1 MTRRC
6 SRRLSINKENEKDGG
21 SKKVMMRYERRRKR
35 IKEESP
41 KEKGSSE
48 MMMYE
53 RRRKR
58 IKEES
63 DNAEEIDKENVAE
76 DWCFV
81 CKDGGK
87 LIICELGSVFLFI
100 FLFYFIFGFWILI
113 KQEKKLFV
121 CVEIPVLLL
130 TEKICFLFLSHIR
143 RIIVLF
149 GTSPK
154 KKKKI
159 IVLEFCFYWD

>member
-1 MTRRC
+1 
-6 SRRLSINKENEKDGG
+6 
-21 SKKVMMRYERRRKR
+21 MRYERRRKR
-35 IKEESP
+35 IKEESQ

-87 LIICELGSVFLFI
+87 LIICELGSVFFF
-100 FLFYFIFGFWILI
+100 FLIIYFISFLDFGF
-113 KQEKKLFV
+113 
-121 CVEIPVLLL
+121 
-130 TEKICFLFLSHIR
+130 
-143 RIIVLF
+143 
-149 GTSPK
+149 
-154 KKKKI
+154 
-159 IVLEFCFYWD
+159 

>member
-1 MTRRC
+1 
-6 SRRLSINKENEKDGG
+6 
-21 SKKVMMRYERRRKR
+21 MRYERRRKR
-35 IKEESP
+35 IKEESQ

-87 LIICELGSVFLFI
+87 LIICELGSVFF
-100 FLFYFIFGFWILI
+100 FFFNYLFYFIFGFWILI

-121 CVEIPVLLL
+121 CVQIPVLSL
-130 TEKICFLFLSHIR
+130 TEKICFFVFFFFVFVSH
-143 RIIVLF
+143 
-149 GTSPK
+149 
-154 KKKKI
+154 
-159 IVLEFCFYWD
+159 

>member
-35 IKEESP
+35 IKEESQ

-87 LIICELGSVFLFI
+87 LIICELGSVFF
-100 FLFYFIFGFWILI
+100 FFNYLFYFIFGFWILI

-121 CVEIPVLLL
+121 CVQIPVLSL
-130 TEKICFLFLSHIR
+130 TEKICFFVFFFFVFVSH
-143 RIIVLF
+143 
-149 GTSPK
+149 
-154 KKKKI
+154 
-159 IVLEFCFYWD
+159 